1 MAITALLDPALLPA
15 RTMDEASFNAAM
27 AYLMTNLPVWGQQTN
42 ALQATLNS
50 LAAGGAYALP
60 YTFSSSA
67 SEVDPGSGKL
77 GLSSTPQTS
86 SVALRVNTTNSA
98 GVDSLSLLN
107 DFSASTSS
115 VTGTVRLQKVG
126 DPSKWLV
133 FAVTAAVQYTGYMRL
148 TVIGRGGSTGSPFV
162 AGDSLMLFFQRTGD
176 KGDTN
181 SGSPTLHLREERA
194 SGTGST
200 APTNLGT
207 GVNRRPLNTVKVNTI
222 TGASLASDQ
231 FVLPAGT
238 YDVEAESL
246 SFVQTGSTGQK
257 YWNKMALYN
266 VTDAAY
272 VVIGLNGLSYDPA
285 SNGLYVQMS
294 PPSLAGTFAIAAS
307 KTFELR
313 HLTPNAA
320 MYGVPASS
328 SGQVEVYTDLVIRK
342 TS

>member
-1 MAITALLDPALLPA
+1 MAITTLLDPALLPG
-15 RTMDEASFNAAM
+15 RTMDQDTFNAAM
-27 AYLMTNLPVWGQQTN
+27 AYLMTNLPIWGQQTN

-107 DFSASTSS
+107 DFNASTSS

-148 TVIGRGGSTGSPFV
+148 TVIGRGGSAASPFV

-176 KGDTN
+176 KGDT
-181 SGSPTLHLREERA
+181 GYTLPSIYVRHEA
-194 SGTGST
+194 TSGTASDTVSGGVW
-200 APTNLGT
+200 PTRT
-207 GVNRRPLNTVKVNTI
+207 LNTVKWNDLS
-222 TGASLASDQ
+222 GSSLSANQ
-231 FVLPAGT
+231 VTLPAGT
-238 YDVEAESL
+238 YEIEASAPGYKL
-246 SFVQTGSTGQK
+246 GGHK
-257 YWNKMALYN
+257 IRLYN
-266 VTDAAY
+266 VTDGS
-272 VVIGLNGLSYDPA
+272 V
-285 SNGLYVQMS
+285 
-294 PPSLAGTFAIAAS
+294 
-307 KTFELR
+307 
-313 HLTPNAA
+313 
-320 MYGVPASS
+320 
-328 SGQVEVYTDLVIRK
+328 VEVGTNAYADNTYSGMSRSYLRCRVTIGAAKAFRIEHFSGA
-342 TS
+342 TSSTPAANGAIEVYSELKATKVA